1 MGQER
6 QEDPAVNTRRAGY
19 PPAPQ
24 RTPRFPAPGR
34 TTGAGAIW
42 STSKHVRPH
51 PTTYPA
57 VLQRTVPGGD
67 LRADCHWLH
76 NGLRHIGMINFAH
89 GEIYMIGAYVGL
101 VTLTAIGTNS
111 GLPLPFIIAAMLV
124 VAIFVTGV
132 YGYSVERVAYRPV
145 RGSPRLVAL
154 ISAIGMS
161 IFLQNWVALGQGA
174 RDMAVP
180 ALVSG
185 AVQFHMGSSFDVTV
199 PYSRIMIIVVT
210 VVLMV
215 ALTLF
220 IKYSRMGRASRACSQ
235 DMHMANLLGIDTNR
249 VISFTFVL
257 GAMLAAVGGVL
268 IAITIGKLNPFIG
281 FLAGIKA
288 FTAAVLGGIGSI
300 PGAMLGGV
308 LLGLAETFAAAYI
321 SSQYKD
327 IVAFALLVLILL
339 FRPTGLL
346 GKPEVEKV

>member
-1 MGQER
+1 MS
-6 QEDPAVNTRRAGY
+6 DFL
-19 PPAPQ
+19 PQ
-24 RTPRFPAPGR
+24 LVQQLFNGLSL
-34 TTGAGAIW
+34 GAIYALIAIGY
-42 STSKHVRPH
+42 TMV
-51 PTTYPA
+51 Y
-57 VLQRTVPGGD
+57 GI
-67 LRADCHWLH
+67 
-76 NGLRHIGMINFAH
+76 IGMINFAH
-89 GEIYMIGAYVGL
+89 GEIYMIGAYAGL
-101 VTLTAIGTNS
+101 VTLSAIGVSS
-111 GLPLPFIIAAMLV
+111 GLPVIVVVLLMLLVAAL
-124 VAIFVTGV
+124 ITGV
-132 YGYSVERVAYRPV
+132 YGYTIEKVAYAPL
-145 RGSPRLVAL
+145 RGSPRLVPL

-180 ALVSG
+180 NLVT
-185 AVQFHMGSSFDVTV
+185 GSLQLQLGDDFVFNA
-199 PYSRIMIIVVT
+199 PYSRILIIVTT

-215 ALTLF
+215 ALSLF
-220 IKYSRMGRASRACSQ
+220 IKYSRLGRASRACSQ
-235 DMHMANLLGIDTNR
+235 DLGMANLLGIDTSR
-249 VISFTFVL
+249 IISFTFIV

-268 IAITIGKLNPFIG
+268 IALAIGKLNPFIG
-281 FLAGIKA
+281 FIAGIKA

>member
-1 MGQER
+1 MS
-6 QEDPAVNTRRAGY
+6 DLI
-19 PPAPQ
+19 PQ
-24 RTPRFPAPGR
+24 LTQQIFNGLSL
-34 TTGAGAIW
+34 GAIYALIAIGY
-42 STSKHVRPH
+42 TMV
-51 PTTYPA
+51 Y
-57 VLQRTVPGGD
+57 GI
-67 LRADCHWLH
+67 
-76 NGLRHIGMINFAH
+76 IGMINFAH

-111 GLPLPFIIAAMLV
+111 GLPLPFLIAAMLL
-124 VAIFVTGV
+124 VALAVTGV
-132 YGYSVERVAYRPV
+132 YGFSVERVAYRPV
-145 RGSPRLVAL
+145 RGSQRLVAL

-180 ALVSG
+180 SLISG
-185 AVQFHMGSSFDVTV
+185 SVQFHMGSAFDVTL

-210 VVLMV
+210 VLLMI
-215 ALTLF
+215 ALSLF

-308 LLGLAETFAAAYI
+308 LLGLAETLAAAYI

-327 IVAFALLVLILL
+327 IVAFGLLVLILL
-339 FRPTGLL
+339 FRPSGLL